1 VLYNTHMFLRLEPS
15 GSEPLY
21 QQLARQLRQRI
32 SGGQWKAGEQLPS
45 ARELSA
51 DLGIN
56 FLTVTKVYG
65 MLEQEGFVEMRRG
78 LGTFVTARS
87 DAHQAAERSRQLDGL
102 IDALIDGARQL
113 GLPDREVLRRVKEKI
128 NEENQ

>member
-1 VLYNTHMFLRLEPS
+1 MFLRLEPN

-32 SGGQWKAGEQLPS
+32 AGGQWKPGEQLPS

-51 DLGIN
+51 ELGLN

-65 MLEQEGFVEMRRG
+65 MLEQEGLVEMRRG
-78 LGTFVTARS
+78 LGTFVAVRPAAR
-87 DAHQAAERSRQLDGL
+87 QEAERKQLLDGL
-102 IDALIDGARQL
+102 IDDLLTGAAQL
-113 GLPDREVLRRVKEKI
+113 GLSRSETLRRVREKI
-128 NEENQ
+128 NEENP

>member
-1 VLYNTHMFLRLEPS
+1 MFLRLEPN

-32 SGGQWKAGEQLPS
+32 AGGRWREGDRLPS

-51 DLGIN
+51 ELGLN

-65 MLEQEGFVEMRRG
+65 ILEQEGLVEIRRG
-78 LGTFVTARS
+78 LGTFVAT
-87 DAHQAAERSRQLDGL
+87 RSRPAQALAKRELLDGL
-102 IDALIDGARQL
+102 IDVLVEGARRL
-113 GLPDREVLRRVKEKI
+113 GVSDADIVRRVREKI
-128 NEENQ
+128 KEEKS